1 MAAIQN
7 LILLDRASTPVNHTF
22 VPAGFTGDV
31 VRVRESAANGVP
43 IGAPEYTLGLRTT
56 PAGVYKA
63 TTKLVIPRIVTEVIN
78 GVSKVTTLAPIII
91 DATFTY
97 PQDTTTTDRN
107 NAVGMFQSSLATDKV
122 LVNDTIVN
130 LNKAY

>member
-7 LILLDRASTPVNHTF
+7 LVLADRASTPVNHTF
-22 VPAGFTGDV
+22 VPAGFTDGV
-31 VRVRESAANGVP
+31 VRVRESASNGVP
-43 IGAPEYTLGLRTT
+43 IGASEYTLGLRQT
-56 PAGVYKA
+56 PAGTYKA

-91 DATFTY
+91 EATFTY
-97 PQDTTTTDRN
+97 PQDTTTVDRN
-107 NAVGMFQSSLATDKV
+107 NAVGMFQASLSTDKV